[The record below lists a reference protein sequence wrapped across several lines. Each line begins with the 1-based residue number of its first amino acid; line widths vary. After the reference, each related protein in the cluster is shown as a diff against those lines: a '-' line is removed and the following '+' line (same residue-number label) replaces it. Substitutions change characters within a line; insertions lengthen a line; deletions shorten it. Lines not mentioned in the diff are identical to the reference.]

1 MKNNIYNIERMNF
14 TKKIVSGLALLLT
27 IFSAQAQ
34 TRTIS
39 LEEAVNLGVQN
50 SKQLK
55 LAQNKI
61 EQAVSQLDQ
70 AKDETM
76 PTVKVS
82 AGYSH
87 ALMLSRSF
95 ALPSDGGGDPKSM
108 KFPFDNTLY
117 QGTLSINQ
125 PIFAQ
130 CRFRYAKESA
140 NILIQSSKL
149 DADKD
154 KDEIVYNIISA
165 YINFYKVQQNL
176 KIIAQN
182 MEDVDQKL
190 TEIKKF
196 ESQGLATKNDV
207 LRFQLEKSNI
217 QIQQV
222 ELEHS
227 RKVVNY
233 NLDILLGLPDN
244 TMVQVQDVVYKLDIT
259 EGSDVYMKQA
269 LQDRKEF
276 GSLKYQDKLA
286 DINIKKIRDEKL
298 PTLGV
303 GGNLYYINPSKA
315 LIPKSATYLAP
326 FVVGINAS
334 WDITGFF
341 KNKNKAT
348 EASLQKQEVTATRDV
363 ITDQV
368 KMDVNKSYVEYQ
380 QTLEKIKLLNDA
392 VVQATE
398 NERITESKFKN
409 NLVTTTDRIEAQ
421 TLLYQSRLNLEL
433 AKADATAAYYTLLKT
448 TGHIQP

>member
-1 MKNNIYNIERMNF
+1 MNLK
-14 TKKIVSGLALLLT
+14 KKIVSGLALLLT
-27 IFSAQAQ
+27 IFSAEAQ

-39 LEEAVNLGVQN
+39 LEEAVRLGVQN

-61 EQAVSQLDQ
+61 DQAASQLEQ
-70 AKDETM
+70 AKDESL
-76 PTVKVS
+76 PTAKVS
-82 AGYSH
+82 GGYSH

-95 ALPSDGGGDPKSM
+95 ALPSSDGSEPKSM

-117 QGTLSINQ
+117 QATLSVNE

-130 CRFRYAKESA
+130 HRYRYARESA
-140 NILIQSSKL
+140 NLLIQSSKL
-149 DADKD
+149 DAEKD
-154 KDEIVYNIISA
+154 KDEIVYNVINA
-165 YINFYKVQQNL
+165 YINFYKIQQNQ
-176 KIIAQN
+176 KIITQN
-182 MEDVDQKL
+182 LQDVEQKL

-196 ESQGLATKNDV
+196 ENQGLATRNDV
-207 LRFQLEKSNI
+207 LRFQLQKSNI
-217 QIQQV
+217 QLQQI
-222 ELEHS
+222 ELDNN

-233 NLDILLGLPDN
+233 NLNILLGLPEN
-244 TMVQVQDVVYKLDIT
+244 TVVQVQDVVYKLDMNDRP
-259 EGSDVYMKQA
+259 EVYMKQA

-276 GSLKYQDKLA
+276 SSLNYQDKLA
-286 DINIKKIRDEKL
+286 EVNIKKVKDEKL
-298 PTLGV
+298 PTVGI

-326 FVVGINAS
+326 FVVGVNAS

-341 KNKNKAT
+341 KNKNKLT
-348 EASLQKQEVTATRDV
+348 EANLQKQEVTANRDLL
-363 ITDQV
+363 TDQV
-368 KMDVNKSYVEYQ
+368 KMDVNRSYIQYQ
-380 QTLEKIKLLNDA
+380 QALEQIKVLNDA

-398 NERITESKFKN
+398 NERITESKYKN
-409 NLVTTTDRIEAQ
+409 NLATTTDRIDAQ

>member
-1 MKNNIYNIERMNF
+1 MNLK
-14 TKKIVSGLALLLT
+14 KKIVSGLAILLT

-39 LEEAVNLGVQN
+39 LDEAVQLGIQN

-61 EQAVSQLDQ
+61 EQAVSQLEQ
-70 AKDETM
+70 AKDESM
-76 PTVKVS
+76 PTAKVS

-95 ALPSDGGGDPKSM
+95 ALPSSDGSDPKSM

-117 QGTLSINQ
+117 QGTISVNE

-130 CRFRYAKESA
+130 HRFRYAKESA
-140 NILIQSSKL
+140 NLLIQSSKL

-154 KDEIVYNIISA
+154 KDEIVYNIINA
-165 YINFYKVQQNL
+165 YINFYKIQQNL
-176 KIIAQN
+176 KIVAQN

-217 QIQQV
+217 QIQQI

-233 NLDILLGLPDN
+233 NLDILLGLPEN
-244 TMVQVQDVVYKLDIT
+244 TTVQVQDVVYKLDMN
-259 EGSDVYMKQA
+259 ESADVYMKQA

-276 GSLKYQDKLA
+276 GSLNYQDKLA
-286 DINIKKIRDEKL
+286 DINIKKIHDQKL
-298 PTLGV
+298 PTVGV

-315 LIPKSATYLAP
+315 LIPKSASYLAP

-348 EASLQKQEVTATRDV
+348 EANLQKQEVSSHRDV
-363 ITDQV
+363 LTDQV
-368 KMDVNKSYVEYQ
+368 KMDVNKSFTQYQ
-380 QTLEKIKLLNDA
+380 QALETIKLLNDA

-433 AKADATAAYYTLLKT
+433 AKADATAAYYTLLKS

>member
-1 MKNNIYNIERMNF
+1 MKNNIYNIERMKL
-14 TKKIVSGLALLLT
+14 TKKIVPGLALLLT

-39 LEEAVNLGVQN
+39 LEEAVNMGVQY

-55 LAQNKI
+55 LDQNKVA
-61 EQAVSQLDQ
+61 QAVSQLDQ

-95 ALPSDGGGDPKSM
+95 ALPSDGSGDPKSM

-117 QGTLSINQ
+117 QGTLSINE

-130 CRFRYAKESA
+130 NRFRYAKESA

-154 KDEIVYNIISA
+154 KDEIVYNIIGA

-176 KIIAQN
+176 KIVAQN

-233 NLDILLGLPDN
+233 NLDILLGLPEN
-244 TMVQVQDVVYKLDIT
+244 TIVQVQDVVYKLDIT
-259 EGSDVYMKQA
+259 EGADVYMKQA

-276 GSLKYQDKLA
+276 SSLNYQDKLA
-286 DINIKKIRDEKL
+286 DINIKKIRDQKL

-368 KMDVNKSYVEYQ
+368 KMDVNRSYTQYQ
-380 QTLEKIKLLNDA
+380 QTLEKIRLLNDA